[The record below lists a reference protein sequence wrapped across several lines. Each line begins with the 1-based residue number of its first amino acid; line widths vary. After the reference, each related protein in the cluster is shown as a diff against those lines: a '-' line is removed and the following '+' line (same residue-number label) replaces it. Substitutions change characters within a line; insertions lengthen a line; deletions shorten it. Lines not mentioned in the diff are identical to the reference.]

1 MVSKTHNLNFTNF
14 LHFINSLINLSNK
27 MNVQLSSKGSRLLN
41 NKELASKVI
50 DRVIINHKKLD
61 KGENVIVNDDNS
73 KKVITVSIVSS
84 KFDEKTD

>member
-1 MVSKTHNLNFTNF
+1 MVSKTHNLNFNNF

-50 DRVIINHKKLD
+50 DRVIIDHKKLD

>member
-1 MVSKTHNLNFTNF
+1 
-14 LHFINSLINLSNK
+14 

-50 DRVIINHKKLD
+50 DRVIIDHKKLD

>member
-1 MVSKTHNLNFTNF
+1 MVSKTHNLNFNNF
-14 LHFINSLINLSNK
+14 LHFINSIIKLSNK

-50 DRVIINHKKLD
+50 DRVIIDHKKLD
-61 KGENVIVNDDNS
+61 KGENVIVNDNNS

-84 KFDEKTD
+84 KFDEKID

>member
-1 MVSKTHNLNFTNF
+1 
-14 LHFINSLINLSNK
+14 

-41 NKELASKVI
+41 NKALASKVI
-50 DRVIINHKKLD
+50 DRVIIDHKKLD
-61 KGENVIVNDDNS
+61 KGENVIINDTHS

>member
-1 MVSKTHNLNFTNF
+1 MVSKTHDLNFNNF

-50 DRVIINHKKLD
+50 DRVIIDHKKLD

>member
-1 MVSKTHNLNFTNF
+1 MVSKTHNLNFNNF
-14 LHFINSLINLSNK
+14 LHFINSLINLSNN

-50 DRVIINHKKLD
+50 DRVIIDHKKLD
-61 KGENVIVNDDNS
+61 KGENVIVNDNNS

-84 KFDEKTD
+84 KFDEKID